1 MGISPGEGPGNPLQY
16 SCLENSH
23 GQRSMAG
30 YSPRGH
36 KESDV
41 IKRQSTPL
49 TPCPKA
55 FSPTLPLAWI
65 YGSWTP
71 LHTSDLNPLQD
82 ITLLPALVPHS
93 LSYHT
98 PLPAQTNTTSPQS
111 HQPASGKQVR
121 SAVGRGQSIYT
132 PEKAV
137 RNLNFIIS
145 AE

>member
-16 SCLENSH
+16 SCMENSY
-23 GQRSMAG
+23 GQRSAVR
-30 YSPRGH
+30 YNPRGH
-36 KESDV
+36 RESDV
-41 IKRQSTPL
+41 TEQLSTPL
-49 TPCPKA
+49 TPHPRA

-82 ITLLPALVPHS
+82 ITLLPALLTHS

-98 PLPAQTNTTSPQS
+98 PLPAQTNNTSSQS

-121 SAVGRGQSIYT
+121 SAMGRGQSIYA
-132 PEKAV
+132 PEKAQCG
-137 RNLNFIIS
+137 I
-145 AE
+145 